1 MRVVRAS
8 GCFTV
13 AALLAMSLAS
23 CSSTDGTATPAPSTR
38 VVTVTASP
46 SASPGSATPS
56 TTTATS
62 SAYTATTARITGA
75 NQRATWDVT
84 IPQLSGGTPAVTA
97 EFNQSMRA
105 ALQDQIDA
113 QYDPHSGFT
122 LSNGYS
128 KGPFHIGQRV
138 ISAEQI
144 TGWIANPPG
153 AHGDSLISTVTID
166 ADNAKP
172 ITLQDA
178 FGNLDAGLQRLSSEA
193 AKILPTTNA
202 GPSYVR
208 EGMAPTL
215 TNYANWTASPDGMRI
230 HFGDYQVGA
239 YAAGLI
245 TITVPWSALSDV
257 LAPGMQDV
265 LSS

>member
-1 MRVVRAS
+1 
-8 GCFTV
+8 
-13 AALLAMSLAS
+13 MSVAS

-46 SASPGSATPS
+46 GASPSSATPS
-56 TTTATS
+56 TT
-62 SAYTATTARITGA
+62 ATTSPYSATTTRITGA

-84 IPQLSGGTPAVTA
+84 IPQLSGGTPAVTD

-105 ALQDQIDA
+105 ALQDQIEA
-113 QYDPHSGFT
+113 QYDPHFGFT
-122 LSNGYS
+122 LSDGYT
-128 KGPFHIGQRV
+128 KGPFRIGQRV

-166 ADNAKP
+166 TDNAKP

-178 FGNLDAGLQRLSSEA
+178 FGDLDAGLQRLSSEA
-193 AKILPTTNA
+193 ARILPTTSA
-202 GPSYVR
+202 GPDYVR

-215 TNYANWTASPDGMRI
+215 TNYANWTASPEGMRI